1 MNTYSSSSVL
11 RKAALFSAS
20 LIALIVVT
28 ITPQAQGSV
37 ILINDNFESYN
48 LGEIPGNPGDGNSNN
63 WSFTG
68 LNTNNVI
75 TGSSVGGT
83 APNEQVLHIQADG
96 TGASLSKRQFNRV
109 DGSLTADLQLTLS
122 FKLKL
127 NQVSGS
133 HYNLRLVDSEKASPN
148 NPMVLSIINGSV
160 ALTTGVNGPGSGA
173 ETVYV
178 PALGTLAS
186 DVWYEF
192 VLHADMNTQMYSL
205 AVTNLNTEV
214 VRSTDSLYFLRNLK
228 SVDTLEF
235 YNRTTTNMAVNWHID
250 DVLLTASIPEVE
262 TATLLF
268 GGIMALLVLRIR
280 TRRRDS

>member
-11 RKAALFSAS
+11 RKAAWFSAS
-20 LIALIVVT
+20 LIALVT
-28 ITPQAQGSV
+28 VAITPQAQGSV
-37 ILINDNFESYN
+37 ILIHDTFESYN

-83 APNEQVLHIQADG
+83 APNEQVLHILADG
-96 TGASLSKRQFNRV
+96 TGASLSRRQFDRV

-127 NQVSGS
+127 NTVSGS
-133 HYNLRLVDSEKASPN
+133 HYNFRLIDSETASPN
-148 NPMVLSIINGSV
+148 NPMVVSIINGSV
-160 ALTTGVNGPGSGA
+160 ALSTMPNGPGSGGA
-173 ETVYV
+173 TTVYV
-178 PALGTLAS
+178 PSLTLAS

-235 YNRTTTNMAVNWHID
+235 YNRTTTNMAVNWHLD
-250 DVLLTASIPEVE
+250 DVLLTASVPEVD
-262 TATLLF
+262 TAALLF
-268 GGIMALLVLRIR
+268 GGVMVLLVLRIR
-280 TRRRDS
+280 ARRRDS